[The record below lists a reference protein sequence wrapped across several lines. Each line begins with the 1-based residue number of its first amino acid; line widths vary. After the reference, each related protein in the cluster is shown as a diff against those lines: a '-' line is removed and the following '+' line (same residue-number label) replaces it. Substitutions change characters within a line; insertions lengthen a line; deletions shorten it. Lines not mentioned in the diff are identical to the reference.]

1 MSMIVEHLV
10 VSINSNYV
18 IQKVCYC
25 FSFGLKFQWT
35 CGITV
40 STVCH

>member
-1 MSMIVEHLV
+1 MAMIVEHLV
-10 VSINSNYV
+10 VSISSNYV
-18 IQKVCYC
+18 IQNECY
-25 FSFGLKFQWT
+25 FFPFGLKFQWT